1 MDIMQAITTVG
12 FPIVAC
18 VVMGWYIKYITDKH
32 EKEVAKMTDAL
43 NNNTLA
49 INTLNERLS
58 KELQK
63 ER

>member
-18 VVMGWYIKYITDKH
+18 VFMAWYIKYITDKH
-32 EKEVAKMTDAL
+32 EKEVEKMTDAL

-49 INTLNERLS
+49 INTLNERLV
-58 KELQK
+58 KDL
-63 ER
+63 